1 MKDLSHERNTMV
13 ARHLAGRGIAD
24 PLVLA
29 AMRIVPREAFVPERL
44 REFAY
49 EDAPLPIEESQ
60 TISQPYIVALMVE
73 AAHIGPGERVLEV
86 GAGSGYASAILGKC
100 AGEVHAIERH
110 ATLAGLASERMGRL
124 GYANVHVVHGD
135 GTLGLPQHAPYDAII
150 VSAGGP
156 EVPQPLLDQ
165 LRIGGRL
172 VIPVGDQP
180 RSQELVR
187 MTRTGEHEFVRE
199 SLGTVSFVPLIGTE
213 GWSADGTPVAPRR
226 MPKPLR
232 IRESSRDA
240 LAAVVAR
247 CAEPIADLERSP
259 IDALVGRLAHAKV
272 VLIGES
278 THGTSE
284 FYRFRARLTREL
296 ILRHGFNAV
305 AIEADWPDTA
315 AVDHRV
321 RGREAHEMREG
332 RGGQQMRE
340 PPFSRFPRWMWRNA
354 EMRDF
359 VSWLGDHNRALP
371 HMGERVS
378 IHGLDIYSLNNS
390 IGAVLDYL
398 DDVDPDTAASARV
411 RYGCF
416 SPWETDPATY
426 GRAVTSG
433 RMAGCEREAVSILS
447 ALLANRVEYLARNGD
462 RLFDATRNATVVR
475 EAERYYRAMYWGSRE
490 SWNLR
495 DRHMMDTL
503 EAVMRHR
510 GPQSKAVV
518 WAHNSHVGDASATE
532 MGARGET
539 NLGELARERFGS
551 AACLVGMGTHS
562 GTVAAADNWGDPVRI
577 MDVQPSHP
585 DSYER
590 ICLDSGLAA
599 FALHLRSPT
608 DPDVRGRLM
617 APRLERA
624 IGVIYRPDT
633 EVLSHYFQA
642 ALPRQFDEWIWFDR
656 TRAVEPLPGAAGPG
670 LPDTYPFGL

>member
-1 MKDLSHERNTMV
+1 MIDLANARPTMV
-13 ARHLAGRGIAD
+13 ARQIAARGLSD
-24 PLVLA
+24 PLVIA
-29 AMRIVPREAFVPERL
+29 AMSTVPREAFVPERL
-44 REFAY
+44 REFSY

-73 AAHIGPGERVLEV
+73 AAQIRPGERVLEV
-86 GAGSGYASAILGKC
+86 GAGSGYASAILGQV
-100 AGEVHAIERH
+100 ASDVHAIERH
-110 ATLAGLASERMGRL
+110 AALAALASERMERL
-124 GYANVHVVHGD
+124 GYSNVHVVQGD
-135 GTLGLPQHAPYDAII
+135 GTLGLPAHAPYDAII

-156 EVPQPLLDQ
+156 DVPDPLLRQ

-180 RSQELVR
+180 RSQELIRV
-187 MTRTGEHEFVRE
+187 TRTAEHEFERE
-199 SLGTVSFVPLIGTE
+199 TLGAVSFVPLIGTE
-213 GWSADGTPVAPRR
+213 GWSADGTAVAPRR
-226 MPKPLR
+226 TRRPLR

-240 LAAVVAR
+240 LSALVAS
-247 CAEPIADLERSP
+247 CAEPIGDLERAP
-259 IDALVGRLAHAKV
+259 IDGLVNRLAPAKV

-296 ILRHGFNAV
+296 IRRHGFSIV
-305 AIEADWPDTA
+305 ALEADWPDTA
-315 AVDHRV
+315 VVDQRV
-321 RGREAHEMREG
+321 RGRKVHTL
-332 RGGQQMRE
+332 RE

-359 VSWLGDHNRALP
+359 VAWLDDHNRAIP
-371 HMGERVS
+371 HVGERVS
-378 IHGLDIYSLNNS
+378 IHGLDVYSLNNS

-398 DDVDPDTAASARV
+398 ESVDPDTAESARV

-426 GRAVTSG
+426 GRAVTGG
-433 RMAGCEREAVSILS
+433 RMASCEPEAVAILTD
-447 ALLANRVEYLARNGD
+447 LLAKRVQYHGRDGD
-462 RLFDATRNATVVR
+462 SHFDAARNATVVR

-503 EAVMRHR
+503 EAVLTHR
-510 GPQSKAVV
+510 GPHARAVV

-532 MGARGET
+532 MGSRGET
-539 NLGELARERFGS
+539 NIGELARQRFGS
-551 AACLVGMGTHS
+551 AACLVGMGTHT

-577 MDVQPSHP
+577 MTVQPSHA

-590 ICLDSGLAA
+590 ICHDSGVSA
-599 FALHLRSPT
+599 FSMHLRQPHHA
-608 DPDVRGRLM
+608 DLRGRLLS
-617 APRLERA
+617 PHLERA

-633 EVLSHYFQA
+633 EILSHYFQA
-642 ALPRQFDEWIWFDR
+642 SLARQFDEWIWFDR
-656 TRAVEPLPGAAGPG
+656 TSAVEPLPGATEPG